1 MKPTLR
7 SPFFLCVIFLNALS
21 SHANSVWPRPTVV
34 PLPDSVAGVSRPVI
48 SLNGTWKFTLTPPS
62 GFWQNSVDPSAWSDI
77 QVPGEPA
84 MQGFAIM
91 QNTEYPYKKTAAIPA
106 DFAGKKI
113 FLRFDGVYSQA
124 RVWVNGTFMRSHYG
138 GFTSWNCDITP
149 LVTPGQNA
157 VLTVA
162 ITDRSDDISI
172 GSLYAKHFIGGILR
186 NVTLFA
192 VPQDYC
198 TRVHVETNFDASYTN
213 ATLKVWG
220 GMAFSGGTAA
230 ALELRLANPAGTPVS
245 LSPSAIPLSSSVRED
260 SISIPVAAPIKWDAE
275 HPNLYTLTASV
286 RSGAA
291 VTEVFSRKI
300 GFRKVVASGNRLLV
314 NGAEVK
320 LRGGCMHSMHP
331 LLGRVSLDSLAEQDV
346 LLYKNANVNF
356 IRTSHYP
363 PLEQFLAM
371 CDKHGVYVEDE
382 AAVCFLGQGGPTY
395 WNDASKDTMFME
407 QFGEQIES
415 HRSHPSVI
423 IWSLGNESNWG
434 SNFQL
439 ERSYATIEDP
449 SRPVIFSYPTWG
461 APASGYDIY
470 SNHYPAW
477 NGALGSTGKP
487 QLHDEFAHVP
497 CYNLDEQKRDPG
509 VRNFWGESIKR
520 FWESMF
526 AASGCLGGAIWGTID
541 EVFHLPGGQVVGYGE
556 WGIFD
561 VWRRPKPEYWLTK
574 KTYSPIRIANAP
586 LPYPGTGS
594 PVPISIKN
602 WFDHTNLNEVR
613 IEWTLSG
620 SAANSGT
627 LMGPSLAPHAN
638 GTLLI
643 TTGTYAL
650 GDKLH
655 ITFIAPDSIT
665 VDEFDLT
672 FGQPQIVFPAPGGS
686 SPAVSETASSYTVQG
701 TNFSVTFSKITG
713 LISEATAG
721 GAPLITGG
729 PLLNLAP
736 IDPGTWS
743 LASINVTRGTTWTTA
758 VIAGSY
764 GSLQCTFIV
773 RIDGNGLM
781 RTVYST
787 TGAIT
792 GNSEAGIIFEVPST
806 VDTISWQRRG
816 LWDFYPAD
824 HIGRIAGSTP
834 RLSASAQNQ
843 QYRQAPSWPWGSD
856 SKNYFLYSNTD
867 QGNRG
872 TNDFR
877 STKENIYAA
886 RALLTGSTW
895 GVRVESD
902 GNDALRMEKGS
913 ISSPGMVDDR
923 SASITYT
930 GTWLQYADAG
940 DWAGTELYNNTAG
953 ASAEYTFTGTSIAW
967 ISVKNNNMGIAD
979 VYIDNVL
986 AQQDIDCYSSS
997 GKIYQQTLFSR
1008 SSLTNATHTIRVVV
1022 KGTRNASSSNTYI
1035 VIDAFSTQ
1043 DGSGSS
1049 PWKMIV
1055 NNQWYYPL
1063 LDWGNYEGSLAM
1075 GSPYTDSVSVRLL
1088 PRDSLQVATGRDQAA
1103 SARQSIAPFVKS
1115 GRSLVLLT
1123 AGSLRFFIPAK
1134 ASVRLELYGLDGKRI
1149 MVKRFGV
1156 LGAGYHAYTVSAAD
1170 RASLA
1175 KSVYLYRFA
1184 FDPVVRSF

>member
-1 MKPTLR
+1 
-7 SPFFLCVIFLNALS
+7 
-21 SHANSVWPRPTVV
+21 
-34 PLPDSVAGVSRPVI
+34 
-48 SLNGTWKFTLTPPS
+48 
-62 GFWQNSVDPSAWSDI
+62 
-77 QVPGEPA
+77 
-84 MQGFAIM
+84 
-91 QNTEYPYKKTAAIPA
+91 
-106 DFAGKKI
+106 
-113 FLRFDGVYSQA
+113 
-124 RVWVNGTFMRSHYG
+124 
-138 GFTSWNCDITP
+138 
-149 LVTPGQNA
+149 
-157 VLTVA
+157 
-162 ITDRSDDISI
+162 
-172 GSLYAKHFIGGILR
+172 
-186 NVTLFA
+186 
-192 VPQDYC
+192 
-198 TRVHVETNFDASYTN
+198 
-213 ATLKVWG
+213 
-220 GMAFSGGTAA
+220 
-230 ALELRLANPAGTPVS
+230 
-245 LSPSAIPLSSSVRED
+245 
-260 SISIPVAAPIKWDAE
+260 
-275 HPNLYTLTASV
+275 
-286 RSGAA
+286 
-291 VTEVFSRKI
+291 
-300 GFRKVVASGNRLLV
+300 
-314 NGAEVK
+314 
-320 LRGGCMHSMHP
+320 
-331 LLGRVSLDSLAEQDV
+331 
-346 LLYKNANVNF
+346 
-356 IRTSHYP
+356 
-363 PLEQFLAM
+363 
-371 CDKHGVYVEDE
+371 
-382 AAVCFLGQGGPTY
+382 
-395 WNDASKDTMFME
+395 
-407 QFGEQIES
+407 
-415 HRSHPSVI
+415 
-423 IWSLGNESNWG
+423 
-434 SNFQL
+434 
-439 ERSYATIEDP
+439 
-449 SRPVIFSYPTWG
+449 
-461 APASGYDIY
+461 
-470 SNHYPAW
+470 
-477 NGALGSTGKP
+477 
-487 QLHDEFAHVP
+487 
-497 CYNLDEQKRDPG
+497 
-509 VRNFWGESIKR
+509 
-520 FWESMF
+520 
-526 AASGCLGGAIWGTID
+526 
-541 EVFHLPGGQVVGYGE
+541 
-556 WGIFD
+556 
-561 VWRRPKPEYWLTK
+561 
-574 KTYSPIRIANAP
+574 
-586 LPYPGTGS
+586 
-594 PVPISIKN
+594 
-602 WFDHTNLNEVR
+602 
-613 IEWTLSG
+613 
-620 SAANSGT
+620 
-627 LMGPSLAPHAN
+627 
-638 GTLLI
+638 
-643 TTGTYAL
+643 
-650 GDKLH
+650 
-655 ITFIAPDSIT
+655 
-665 VDEFDLT
+665 
-672 FGQPQIVFPAPGGS
+672 
-686 SPAVSETASSYTVQG
+686 
-701 TNFSVTFSKITG
+701 
-713 LISEATAG
+713 
-721 GAPLITGG
+721 
-729 PLLNLAP
+729 
-736 IDPGTWS
+736 
-743 LASINVTRGTTWTTA
+743 
-758 VIAGSY
+758 
-764 GSLQCTFIV
+764 
-773 RIDGNGLM
+773 M

-1008 SSLTNATHTIRVVV
+1008 SSLTNAIHTIRVVV